1 MNTMRWKLT
10 FAGVLLA
17 GAFGGIALRVAWATA
32 PKGVTNAL
40 IAGPVVLGEIQVVQ
54 ENPIYGAMIKTRG
67 LSDAVARNLS
77 IAPGGDTGWHSHP
90 GPVFVL
96 VTAGTGS
103 FYHAADPTF
112 TPTIFPAGTGFV
124 EGGGI
129 GDVHIFRNEGSGP
142 LEVTVLF
149 LVPHGA
155 PTRIDE
161 PAPPGAPF

>member
-1 MNTMRWKLT
+1 MNTMRWKLML
-10 FAGVLLA
+10 AGVLLA
-17 GAFGGIALRVAWATA
+17 GAFGGVALRLAWATP
-32 PKGVTNAL
+32 PKGVTNTL
-40 IAGPVVLGEIQVVQ
+40 IAGPVVLGDIHVVQ

-67 LSDAVARNLS
+67 LSDAVVRTLT

-90 GPVFVL
+90 GPVIVL

-103 FYHAADPTF
+103 FYFAADPTF
-112 TPTIFPAGTGFV
+112 TPVVYPAGTGFV
-124 EGGGI
+124 EGGG
-129 GDVHIFRNEGSGP
+129 DVHIFRNEGTVD
-142 LEVTVLF
+142 LEATVLF